1 MRSFNL
7 GDNNFYGKIPQ
18 ELGRCTHLKILRLY
32 GNNLIGKIPIQIG
45 SLRKLTELSLYMN
58 QLTGRIPSFVGNLSA
73 LIHFSLSNNKFE
85 GNIPQEICRLKNL
98 TFLALGDNSTNDLEF
113 LKSLTNCSML
123 NRLDIGYNNF
133 GGHLPNSLG
142 NLSAQLSLLHLGV
155 NEIFG
160 EIPASLGNLIGL
172 TLLTMEENHISG
184 IIPTTFGKFQNMQ
197 VLDLNANKLSG
208 EIGTFIGNFSQLFH
222 LGMGGNML
230 EGKIPPSIGNCQKLQ
245 HLDLSHNNLRGTI
258 PVEVFKYGVGS
269 EVSMNGDMYSFGV
282 LMLEMLTG
290 RRPTDEIF
298 EGGQNLYSF
307 VKNSFPNNLLQIL
320 DPSLVPA
327 HGQATIEEENNHN
340 LTSAVEKCL
349 ISLIKVG
356 LACSVESPNER
367 MNIVDVTRE
376 LSKIRRVFLAEYEW
390 KHVQVSRSNL
400 LSKMYELDMISI
412 HTIISKT
419 LTSIFQPPL
428 IKMKY
433 FSLMFLA
440 FWSIYFHLFSLFTL
454 NLLWFG
460 PNIGVFSLENETDYL
475 ALVKFRESIFTDPYE
490 IFLSWNT
497 STHFCNWHGITCNPM
512 HQRVIELNLHGYKLK
527 GSISPHIG
535 NLSYMRILSLSNNSF
550 FGNIPQELGR
560 LSQLQYL
567 HVGNNSLVGKIPTN
581 LTWGNQFSGK
591 IPAEL
596 GNLKNLILLTM
607 DNSHFKGIIPSSFG
621 KFQKLQVLSLSVNKL
636 SGHIGAF
643 IGNLSQ
649 LFFFNIEEN
658 MLEGNIPPSI
668 GDCQMLQYL
677 FLSGN
682 NFKGIMPLE
691 VLNLSTLIDLT
702 LSENLLS
709 GRIPKEVGNLKNLNF
724 LDISENRM
732 FGDIPITIGECIML
746 EHLYLQGNSL
756 HGIIPS
762 SLASLKGLQRLDLS
776 RNFLSGLI
784 PKALENLYFLQYFN
798 ASFNMLDG
806 EVPTE
811 GVFRNASE
819 LVVTGNT
826 KLCGGIS
833 ELHLPLCPV
842 KVKKLIAKP
851 RKFKLIAVIVSVV
864 AFILVLSI
872 ILTICWIRKRN
883 KKPFLDSPTID
894 QLAKVSYQSLYNGT
908 NGFSTTNLIGSGY
921 FSSVYKGTL
930 ELEDKIVAIKVLNLQ
945 RKGAHKSFI
954 TECNALK
961 NVKHRNL
968 VQILTCCSSTDYKG
982 QEFKALI
989 FEYMRN
995 GSLEQWLHPL
1005 TLGADRPMILNLDQR
1020 LNIMIDIASAL
1031 HYLHHECEQ
1040 LIIHSDL
1047 KPSNVLLDDDM
1058 TAHVS
1063 DFGIARL
1070 LLTINGTTSKHTS
1083 TIGIKGTLGY
1093 APPEYGMGFEVS
1105 TCGDMYSFGILMLE
1119 MLTGKRPTDEMFQD
1133 GQNLCNFVTI
1143 SFPDNLLQILDPHL
1157 IPTYETTAFNG
1168 NDWNLHPNIE
1178 KCLVSLF
1185 RIGLACSMESPNE
1198 RMNVVDAT
1206 RELNRIRKVL
1216 LVGE

>member
-1 MRSFNL
+1 
-7 GDNNFYGKIPQ
+7 
-18 ELGRCTHLKILRLY
+18 
-32 GNNLIGKIPIQIG
+32 
-45 SLRKLTELSLYMN
+45 
-58 QLTGRIPSFVGNLSA
+58 
-73 LIHFSLSNNKFE
+73 
-85 GNIPQEICRLKNL
+85 
-98 TFLALGDNSTNDLEF
+98 
-113 LKSLTNCSML
+113 
-123 NRLDIGYNNF
+123 
-133 GGHLPNSLG
+133 
-142 NLSAQLSLLHLGV
+142 
-155 NEIFG
+155 
-160 EIPASLGNLIGL
+160 
-172 TLLTMEENHISG
+172 
-184 IIPTTFGKFQNMQ
+184 
-197 VLDLNANKLSG
+197 
-208 EIGTFIGNFSQLFH
+208 
-222 LGMGGNML
+222 
-230 EGKIPPSIGNCQKLQ
+230 
-245 HLDLSHNNLRGTI
+245 
-258 PVEVFKYGVGS
+258 
-269 EVSMNGDMYSFGV
+269 
-282 LMLEMLTG
+282 
-290 RRPTDEIF
+290 
-298 EGGQNLYSF
+298 
-307 VKNSFPNNLLQIL
+307 
-320 DPSLVPA
+320 
-327 HGQATIEEENNHN
+327 
-340 LTSAVEKCL
+340 
-349 ISLIKVG
+349 
-356 LACSVESPNER
+356 
-367 MNIVDVTRE
+367 
-376 LSKIRRVFLAEYEW
+376 
-390 KHVQVSRSNL
+390 
-400 LSKMYELDMISI
+400 
-412 HTIISKT
+412 
-419 LTSIFQPPL
+419 
-428 IKMKY
+428 MKY

-460 PNIGVFSLENETDYL
+460 PNIGVFTLENETDYL
-475 ALVKFRESIFTDPYE
+475 IVKG
-490 IFLSWNT
+490 
-497 STHFCNWHGITCNPM
+497 CNWHGITCNPM
-512 HQRVIELNLHGYKLK
+512 HQRVIELNLRGYKLK

-535 NLSYMRILSLSNNSF
+535 NLSCMRILRLSNNSF

-560 LSQLQYL
+560 LSHLQYL
-567 HVGNNSLVGKIPTN
+567 SVGNNSLVGKIPTN
-581 LTWGNQFSGK
+581 LTCCTHLKHLFLYGNNLIGRIPNEIGSLRRLQEMYVTRNQLTGGVPSFIGNLSSLTDLVVVENNLEGHIPQEICCLKSLTILLLDINKLAGAFPSCLYNMSSLTRMSAAENMLINGSLPHNMFHTLPNLQTLSISHNQFSGQFPFSITNASNLSKLNIGRNNFVGQIPSLGRLQDLQKLSLSWNNFGDNSINDLEFLNSLTNCSKLKVLSISYNNFSGHLPNSLGNLSTQLHQLYLGGNQFSGK

-682 NFKGIMPLE
+682 NFKGIIPLE
-691 VLNLSTLIDLT
+691 VLNLSTLINLT

-762 SLASLKGLQRLDLS
+762 SLASLRGLQRLDLS

-908 NGFSTTNLIGSGY
+908 NGFSTTNMIGSGY

-968 VQILTCCSSTDYKG
+968 VQILTCCSSTGYKG

-1031 HYLHHECEQ
+1031 HYLHHECEK

-1083 TIGIKGTLGY
+1083 TIGIIGTLGY

-1133 GQNLCNFVTI
+1133 GQNLCNFVAI

-1157 IPTYETTAFNG
+1157 IPTHEMIAFKG
-1168 NDWNLHPNIE
+1168 NDWNLNPNIE

-1198 RMNVVDAT
+1198 RMNVVDVT
-1206 RELNRIRKVL
+1206 RELNRIRKL
-1216 LVGE
+1216 FLVGVDT